1 MILKLRKTV
10 AFVGMMGAG
19 KTAIGRVVAQKL
31 NAPFLDSDA
40 EIELAAN
47 MSVSEIFSRD
57 GEPFFRDRE
66 AQIIKRLLETE
77 TCVLSTGGGAFVNE
91 YIRKAMSSHGMSLWL
106 QIDLDLLWSRVKNKE
121 NRPLLQTPNPFG
133 TLKDIFEQ
141 RQDIYAL
148 ADATVEAHKELS
160 IEEMSDLVIDVLLER
175 PDVLEQTNE

>member
-19 KTAIGRVVAQKL
+19 KTAIGRLVAQKL

-77 TCVLSTGGGAFVNE
+77 TCVLSTGGGAFANE

-106 QIDLDLLWSRVKNKE
+106 QVDLDLLWSRVKNKE
-121 NRPLLQTPNPFG
+121 SRPLLQTSNPFG

-160 IEEMSDLVIDVLLER
+160 IEEMSDLVIDVLLAR
-175 PDVLEQTNE
+175 PDVLEQTND

>member
-1 MILKLRKTV
+1 
-10 AFVGMMGAG
+10 MMGAG

-31 NAPFLDSDA
+31 NAPFLDTDA

-77 TCVLSTGGGAFVNE
+77 TCILSTGGGAFADE
-91 YIRKAMSSHGMSLWL
+91 DIRKAMSSHGMSLWL
-106 QIDLDLLWSRVKNKE
+106 QVDLDLLWTRVKSKE
-121 NRPLLQTPNPFG
+121 SRPLLQTPNPFG

-148 ADATVEAHKELS
+148 ADATVAARKDLS
-160 IEEMSDLVIDVLLER
+160 IEEMSDRVINALLER
-175 PDVLEQTNE
+175 PDVLEQTND